1 MGRTSRLLA
10 GSTLHIW
17 GTRILRAIHLGLPRA
32 LTFLLVAS
40 VAAGYGVAAQ
50 AQITPRE
57 LPNTVQPGRDQPP
70 PLPIAPESDFDFSIQ
85 APKRTPV
92 PRAADELT
100 FTLRDITITGTTV
113 FSAASLRPLY
123 EALIGREVK
132 LADIIAVADAIEAKY
147 REAGYILTRAFVPPQ
162 RVGNGIFTLSV
173 VEGFVKALDV
183 EGGNEAAQ
191 NQVKAYLQP
200 VLTARPLDIHTM
212 ERALLLANDTPGIT
226 ASGLLRPSPDT
237 PGASDL
243 VVTLTQS
250 TMSGGFA
257 IDNRGSKFA
266 GPWTVRG
273 DAAANGL
280 ITGNDQLMA
289 SLSSTIP
296 STIEKRTALL
306 RYSHPLGSD
315 GTILSLVASGTRGV
329 PGSILAPSNVITKSY
344 AVGPRLRIP
353 LLRSRAESLF
363 IETGLNWQYAEVN
376 TIAGLLSHDQWRTAD
391 ASLTY
396 IENGFLNGTSSL
408 TFGIEQGLP
417 ILGASPN
424 GSADL
429 SRPGADTDFTK
440 LTASLRRGQILSG
453 PLNLALSASGQYS
466 FAPLISGEQAA
477 FGGDSIGRGYD
488 PSVLQGDHGI
498 GGSVELRYDL
508 RFVDSVILSAQPYVF
523 YDRARV
529 WNRTGGV
536 TGGATLSSTGFG
548 VRAQLPH
555 EISAGLEFAQT
566 LSSLAANDDGRLT
579 SRVLFNAGIRF

>member
-1 MGRTSRLLA
+1 MA
-10 GSTLHIW
+10 
-17 GTRILRAIHLGLPRA
+17 ILRSVHTSPSRA
-32 LTFLLVAS
+32 LECLLVALVAVGYV
-40 VAAGYGVAAQ
+40 VAAE
-50 AQITPRE
+50 AQIVPRD
-57 LPNTVQPGRDQPP
+57 LPNTVLPGHEQSL
-70 PLPIAPESDFDFSIQ
+70 PLPVAPESDFDFSIQ

-113 FSAASLRPLY
+113 YSAESLRPLY
-123 EALIGREVK
+123 EALIGHEVK

-162 RVGNGIFTLSV
+162 RVGNGVFTLSV

-191 NQVKAYLQP
+191 SQVKTYLQP
-200 VLTARPLDIHTM
+200 VLAAHPLDIHTM
-212 ERALLLANDTPGIT
+212 ERALLLANDIPGIT

-250 TMSGGFA
+250 TMSGGFG

-266 GPWTVRG
+266 GPWTIRG
-273 DAAANGL
+273 DVAINGL
-280 ITGNDQLMA
+280 ITGNDQLLA
-289 SLSSTIP
+289 SLSSTVP
-296 STIEKRTALL
+296 SSIEKRTGQL
-306 RYSHPLGSD
+306 RYSHPLGSS
-315 GTILSLVASGTRGV
+315 GTIFSLLASGTRGE
-329 PGSILAPSNVITKSY
+329 PGSILTSQNVITKSY

-363 IETGLNWQYAEVN
+363 LDTGLNWQYAEV
-376 TIAGLLSHDQWRTAD
+376 TSVGLPVSHDQWRTAD

-408 TFGIEQGLP
+408 TFGIEQGLA
-417 ILGASPN
+417 IFGASPN
-424 GSADL
+424 GSPDL
-429 SRPGADTDFTK
+429 SRAGADTDFTK
-440 LTASLRRGQILSG
+440 LTTTLRRGQILSG
-453 PLNLALSASGQYS
+453 PLNLALTATGQYS
-466 FAPLISGEQAA
+466 FAPLITGEQAA
-477 FGGDSIGRGYD
+477 YGGDSIGRGYD
-488 PSVLQGDHGI
+488 PSVLLGDHGI

-508 RFVDSVILSAQPYVF
+508 RFNDSFILSAQPYTF

-566 LSSLAANDDGRLT
+566 LSSLASNDDGRLT
-579 SRVLFNAGIRF
+579 SRILFNAGIRF

>member
-1 MGRTSRLLA
+1 MAGRSVHCTFE
-10 GSTLHIW
+10 GD
-17 GTRILRAIHLGLPRA
+17 GILRVIHTALSRA
-32 LTFLLVAS
+32 LECLLVAS
-40 VAAGYGVAAQ
+40 VVAGHGVAAQ
-50 AQITPRE
+50 AQITPRD
-57 LPNTVQPGRDQPP
+57 LPNTVQPGRDQPL
-70 PLPIAPESDFDFSIQ
+70 PLPVAPDSDFDFSIQ

-113 FSAASLRPLY
+113 YSAASLRPLY
-123 EALIGREVK
+123 EPLIGREVK
-132 LADIIAVADAIEAKY
+132 LADIIAVADAVEAKY

-162 RVGNGIFTLSV
+162 RVGDGVFTLSV

-191 NQVKAYLQP
+191 DRVKAYLQP
-200 VLTARPLDIHTM
+200 VLAAHPLDIHTM
-212 ERALLLANDTPGIT
+212 ERALLLANDMPGIT

-250 TMSGGFA
+250 AMSGGFYT
-257 IDNRGSKFA
+257 DNRGSKFA
-266 GPWTVRG
+266 GPVTIRG
-273 DAAANGL
+273 DVAINGL
-280 ITGNDQLMA
+280 ITGNDQLTA
-289 SLSSTIP
+289 SLSSVP
-296 STIEKRTALL
+296 DGLEKMAAQL
-306 RYSHPLGSD
+306 RYSHPLGNE
-315 GTILSLVASGTRGV
+315 GMILSLVASGTYGE
-329 PGSILAPSNVITKSY
+329 PGSTLTPLNVITKSY
-344 AVGPRLRIP
+344 AAGPRLRIP

-363 IETGLNWQYAEVN
+363 LDTGLNWQYAEV
-376 TIAGLLSHDQWRTAD
+376 TTFAGLLSHDQWRTAD

-424 GSADL
+424 GSPEL
-429 SRPGADTDFTK
+429 SRAGADTDFTK
-440 LTASLRRGQILSG
+440 LTTSLRRGQILSG
-453 PLNLALSASGQYS
+453 PLNLALNATGQYS

-477 FGGDSIGRGYD
+477 YGGDSIGRGYD
-488 PSVLQGDHGI
+488 PSVLQGDHGV
-498 GGSVELRYDL
+498 GGSAELRYDL
-508 RFVDSVILSAQPYVF
+508 RFNDSLILSAQPYVF

-536 TGGATLSSTGFG
+536 LGGATLSSTGVG
-548 VRAQLPH
+548 VRAQLPY

-566 LSSLAANDDGRLT
+566 LSSLANNDDGRLT
-579 SRVLFNAGIRF
+579 SRILFNAGVRF

>member
-1 MGRTSRLLA
+1 MAILSSTDTSLKRTLE
-10 GSTLHIW
+10 G
-17 GTRILRAIHLGLPRA
+17 
-32 LTFLLVAS
+32 LLVAL
-40 VAAGYGVAAQ
+40 VALGYVGAAQ
-50 AQITPRE
+50 AQITPRD
-57 LPNTVQPGRDQPP
+57 LPNTVLPGHDQPP
-70 PLPIAPESDFDFSIQ
+70 PLPVAPEGNFDFSIQ

-100 FTLRDITITGTTV
+100 FTLRGITITGTTV
-113 FSAASLRPLY
+113 YSAASLRPLY

-183 EGGNEAAQ
+183 EGGNAAAQ
-191 NQVKAYLQP
+191 ARVKSYLQP
-200 VLTARPLDIHTM
+200 VLAAHPLDIHTM
-212 ERALLLANDTPGIT
+212 ERALLLANDMPGIT

-243 VVTLTQS
+243 VVTLTQP

-257 IDNRGSKFA
+257 TDNRGSKFA
-266 GPWTVRG
+266 GPVTIRG
-273 DAAANGL
+273 DATINGL
-280 ITGNDQLMA
+280 ITGNDQLTA
-289 SLSSTIP
+289 IVSSVP
-296 STIEKRTALL
+296 DGLEKLTGQL
-306 RYSHPLGSD
+306 RYSHPLGSG
-315 GTILSLVASGTRGV
+315 GTILSLVASGTYGE
-329 PGSILAPSNVITKSY
+329 PGSTLTPLNVITKSY

-363 IETGLNWQYAEVN
+363 LETGLNWQYAEV
-376 TIAGLLSHDQWRTAD
+376 TTFAGLLSRDQWRSAD

-396 IENGFLNGTSSL
+396 IENGFLNGVSAL
-408 TFGIEQGLP
+408 TFGIEEGLP
-417 ILGASPN
+417 IFGASTN
-424 GSADL
+424 GSANL
-429 SRPGADTDFTK
+429 SRAGGDTDFTK

-453 PLNLALSASGQYS
+453 PLNLALNATGQYS
-466 FAPLISGEQAA
+466 FAPLIVGEQAA

-488 PSVLQGDHGI
+488 PSVLLGDHGV

-508 RFVDSVILSAQPYVF
+508 RFNDSLILSAQPYAF

-529 WNRTGGV
+529 WNRSGGV
-536 TGGATLSSTGFG
+536 LGGATLSSTGFG

-566 LSSLAANDDGRLT
+566 LSSLANNDNGKLT
-579 SRVLFNAGIRF
+579 SRVLFNAGVRF

>member
-1 MGRTSRLLA
+1 MA
-10 GSTLHIW
+10 
-17 GTRILRAIHLGLPRA
+17 ILRSVHASPSRA
-32 LTFLLVAS
+32 LEFLLVAS
-40 VAAGYGVAAQ
+40 VAAGYVVAAQ
-50 AQITPRE
+50 AQTVPRD
-57 LPNTVQPGRDQPP
+57 LPNTVLPGHEQSL

-113 FSAASLRPLY
+113 YSAESLRPLY
-123 EALIGREVK
+123 DALIGREVK

-162 RVGNGIFTLSV
+162 RVGNGVFTLSV

-200 VLTARPLDIHTM
+200 VLAAHPLDIHTM
-212 ERALLLANDTPGIT
+212 ERALLLANDIPGIT

-250 TMSGGFA
+250 TMSGGVG

-266 GPWTVRG
+266 GPWTIRG
-273 DAAANGL
+273 DAAINGL
-280 ITGNDQLMA
+280 ITGNDQLLA
-289 SLSSTIP
+289 SLSSTVP
-296 STIEKRTALL
+296 SSIEKRTGQL
-306 RYSHPLGSD
+306 RYSHPLGSS
-315 GTILSLVASGTRGV
+315 GTILSLLASGTRGE
-329 PGSILAPSNVITKSY
+329 PGSTLAPLNVITKSY

-363 IETGLNWQYAEVN
+363 LDTGLNWQYAEV
-376 TIAGLLSHDQWRTAD
+376 TSVGLSVSHDQWRTAD

-408 TFGIEQGLP
+408 TFGIEQGLA
-417 ILGASPN
+417 IFGASPN
-424 GSADL
+424 GSPDL
-429 SRPGADTDFTK
+429 SRAGADTDFTK

-453 PLNLALSASGQYS
+453 PLNLAFTATGQYS
-466 FAPLISGEQAA
+466 FAPLITGEQAA
-477 FGGDSIGRGYD
+477 YGGDSIGRGYD
-488 PSVLQGDHGI
+488 PSVLLGDHGI

-508 RFVDSVILSAQPYVF
+508 RINDSFILSAQPYTF

-536 TGGATLSSTGFG
+536 NGGATLSSTGFG

-566 LSSLAANDDGRLT
+566 LSSLASNDDGRLT
-579 SRVLFNAGIRF
+579 SRILFNAGIRF

>member
-1 MGRTSRLLA
+1 MA
-10 GSTLHIW
+10 
-17 GTRILRAIHLGLPRA
+17 ILRSVHASPSRA
-32 LTFLLVAS
+32 LEFLLVAS
-40 VAAGYGVAAQ
+40 VAAGYVVAAE
-50 AQITPRE
+50 AQTVPRD
-57 LPNTVQPGRDQPP
+57 LPNTVLPGHEQSL
-70 PLPIAPESDFDFSIQ
+70 PLPIAPESDFDFTIQ

-113 FSAASLRPLY
+113 YSAESLRPLY
-123 EALIGREVK
+123 DALIGHEVK

-162 RVGNGIFTLSV
+162 RVGNGVFTLSV

-191 NQVKAYLQP
+191 NQVKTYLQP
-200 VLTARPLDIHTM
+200 VLAAHPLDIHTM
-212 ERALLLANDTPGIT
+212 ERALLLANDLPGIT

-250 TMSGGFA
+250 TMSGGVG

-266 GPWTVRG
+266 GPWTIRG
-273 DAAANGL
+273 DAAINGL
-280 ITGNDQLMA
+280 ITGNDQLLA
-289 SLSSTIP
+289 SLSSTVP
-296 STIEKRTALL
+296 SSIEKRTGQL
-306 RYSHPLGSD
+306 RYSHPLGSS
-315 GTILSLVASGTRGV
+315 GTIFSLLASGTRGE
-329 PGSILAPSNVITKSY
+329 PGSTLAPLNVITKSY

-363 IETGLNWQYAEVN
+363 LDTGLNWQYAEV
-376 TIAGLLSHDQWRTAD
+376 TSVGLSVSHDQWRTAD

-408 TFGIEQGLP
+408 TFGIEQGLA
-417 ILGASPN
+417 IFGASPN
-424 GSADL
+424 GSPDL
-429 SRPGADTDFTK
+429 SRAGADTDFTK

-453 PLNLALSASGQYS
+453 PLNLALNATGQYS
-466 FAPLISGEQAA
+466 FAPLITGEQAA
-477 FGGDSIGRGYD
+477 YGGDSIGRGYD
-488 PSVLQGDHGI
+488 PSVLLGDHGI

-508 RFVDSVILSAQPYVF
+508 RFNDSFILSAQPYTF

-536 TGGATLSSTGFG
+536 SGGATLSSTGFG

-566 LSSLAANDDGRLT
+566 LSSLASNDDGRLT
-579 SRVLFNAGIRF
+579 SRILFNAGIRF

>member
-1 MGRTSRLLA
+1 MA
-10 GSTLHIW
+10 
-17 GTRILRAIHLGLPRA
+17 ILRSVHTSPSRA
-32 LTFLLVAS
+32 LECLLVALVAVGYV
-40 VAAGYGVAAQ
+40 VAAE
-50 AQITPRE
+50 AQIVPRD
-57 LPNTVQPGRDQPP
+57 LPNTVLPGHEQSL
-70 PLPIAPESDFDFSIQ
+70 PLPVAPESDFDFSIQ

-113 FSAASLRPLY
+113 YSAVSLRSLY
-123 EALIGREVK
+123 EALIGQEVK

-162 RVGNGIFTLSV
+162 RVGNGVFTLSV

-191 NQVKAYLQP
+191 SQVKTYLQP
-200 VLTARPLDIHTM
+200 VLAAHPLDIHTM
-212 ERALLLANDTPGIT
+212 ERALLLANDIPGIT

-250 TMSGGFA
+250 TMSGGFG

-266 GPWTVRG
+266 GPWTIRG
-273 DAAANGL
+273 DVAINGL
-280 ITGNDQLMA
+280 ITGNDQLLA
-289 SLSSTIP
+289 SLSSTVP
-296 STIEKRTALL
+296 SSIEKRTGQL
-306 RYSHPLGSD
+306 RYSHPLGSS
-315 GTILSLVASGTRGV
+315 GTIFSLLASGTRGE
-329 PGSILAPSNVITKSY
+329 PGSILTSQNVITKSY

-363 IETGLNWQYAEVN
+363 LDTGLNWQYAEV
-376 TIAGLLSHDQWRTAD
+376 TSVGLPVSHDQWRTAD

-408 TFGIEQGLP
+408 TFGIEQGLA
-417 ILGASPN
+417 IFGASPN
-424 GSADL
+424 GSPDL
-429 SRPGADTDFTK
+429 SRAGADTDFTK
-440 LTASLRRGQILSG
+440 LTTTLRRGQILSG
-453 PLNLALSASGQYS
+453 PLNLALTATGQYS
-466 FAPLISGEQAA
+466 FAPLITGEQAA
-477 FGGDSIGRGYD
+477 YGGDSIGRGYD
-488 PSVLQGDHGI
+488 PSVLLGDHGI

-508 RFVDSVILSAQPYVF
+508 RFNDSFILSAQPYTF

-566 LSSLAANDDGRLT
+566 LSSLASNDDGRLT
-579 SRVLFNAGIRF
+579 SRILFNAGIRF